1 MQFKALCNTQACNRM
16 ALTKGYKAIG
26 LYLGR
31 ALVLGLQDCGI
42 RRCNKACKSR
52 TLVE

>member
-1 MQFKALCNTQACNRM
+1 MQFKALCNMQACNRM

-31 ALVLGLQDCGI
+31 ALGMQDCGI
-42 RRCNKACKSR
+42 RRRNKACKPR